1 MQIIRNDK
9 LIKRNAR
16 IAQSAMIAGVLVLA
30 GGMFLSFR
38 HPEQFTLTLLA
49 LVLGFALSQIGIYF
63 SNRWA
68 RKPRPDEALDQ
79 GLKGLDDKYTL
90 YHYSTPV
97 SHLLVGPCGIWVLS
111 PKHQGGTIT
120 YSKGKWHQKGGN
132 LYLKIFAQEGLGRPD
147 LEIAGDVDKLLKHLK
162 KRINNDKVELP
173 DIFAA
178 LVFTNPD
185 TNINIT
191 GEEKPLA
198 ETIPLAKLKDL
209 IRKYAK
215 AKTLS
220 IEKVKYFNELF
231 EK

>member
-1 MQIIRNDK
+1 MQIIRNEK
-9 LIKRNAR
+9 IIKRNAR
-16 IAQSAMIAGVLVLA
+16 IAQAAMIGGVLVLA

-38 HPEQFTLTLLA
+38 HPEQFTITLIA

-63 SNRWA
+63 SNRWV

-97 SHLLVGPCGIWVLS
+97 SHLLVGPCGVWILF

-147 LEIAGDVDKLLKHLK
+147 LEIAGSVDKILKYLK
-162 KRINNDKVELP
+162 KKKDDNEAELP
-173 DIFAA
+173 DIYAA
-178 LVFTNPD
+178 LVFINPD
-185 TNINIT
+185 TNINISKD
-191 GEEKPLA
+191 EKPLA
-198 ETIPLAKLKDL
+198 ETVPLAKLKDL
-209 IRKYAK
+209 IRKYTK

-220 IEKVKYFNELF
+220 MEKVKNINELF
-231 EK
+231 AK